1 MEGDCST
8 AQQIIAVLVEGVLS
22 QLALSHASQTQR
34 NIFAESTTVAVF
46 HGNCVKLPVKQCV
59 ELCAAVFSAAVY
71 LYSIVQRLR
80 Q

>member
-59 ELCAAVFSAAVY
+59 ELLVY
-71 LYSIVQRLR
+71 ISIVKRLR